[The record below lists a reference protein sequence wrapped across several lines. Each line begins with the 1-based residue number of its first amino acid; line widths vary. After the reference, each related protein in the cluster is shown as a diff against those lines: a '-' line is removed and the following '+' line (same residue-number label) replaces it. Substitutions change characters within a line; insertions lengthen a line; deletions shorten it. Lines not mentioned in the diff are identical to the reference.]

1 MQYRKRIESFC
12 TEILSNM
19 IRIGT
24 CSWTEKTLIQSG
36 EFYPGDVKT
45 AEGRLRYYA
54 SQFDTVEVD
63 STYYALPDRRNTSLW
78 VDRTPENF
86 VFHIKVYGA
95 LTGHGI
101 DTKTLPKDIFNILPV
116 KDKAENRIYVKEAFL
131 LRAIADRFR
140 EALHPLQRVNKL
152 GVMVFQYPPWF
163 HYGTRNM
170 DYILACKE
178 FVQGLPVA
186 VEFRHGSWLTSDI
199 KDSVFHFLT
208 TNQITY
214 IPADEPQYGNL
225 ATIPFVPQ
233 LTTDIAYFRF
243 HGRNRENWLKKG
255 VETSLRYAY
264 LYSDDELK
272 EFTPSIRNVDKR
284 AKVTYAMFNNCHGG
298 FAMRNAMKLK
308 EITVSRGDQSQC
320 MNK

>member
-1 MQYRKRIESFC
+1 
-12 TEILSNM
+12 M

-24 CSWTEKTLIQSG
+24 SSWTEKTLIQSG
-36 EFYPGDVKT
+36 EFYPCDVKT

-63 STYYALPDRRNTSLW
+63 STYYAIPDRRNTSLW

-86 VFHIKVYGA
+86 VFHIKAFGA

-101 DTKTLPKDIFNILPV
+101 DTKTLPKDIFNILPI
-116 KDKAENRIYVKEAFL
+116 KDKAENRIYIKEAFL
-131 LRAIADRFR
+131 LRTIADRFR
-140 EALHPLQRVNKL
+140 EALHPFQRVNKL

-186 VEFRHGSWLTSDI
+186 VEFRHGSWLTSDV

-225 ATIPFVPQ
+225 ATIPFIPQ

-243 HGRNRENWLKKG
+243 HGRNRENWFKKG

-264 LYSDDELK
+264 LYSDNELK

-298 FAMRNAMKLK
+298 FAMRNAMRLK
-308 EITVSRGDQSQC
+308 EITA
-320 MNK
+320 